1 MALFS
6 VLMSVYRNDKASDV
20 YTAVESVSVKQT
32 VQPDDIYIYVDGP
45 VPDDLSETL
54 KTLETRISYVR
65 VHWEAKNKGLGKALQ
80 YGINHVKHEL
90 IARMDSDDIA
100 SPYRFEKQLELF
112 DNDPELGMVGSC
124 ISEFIDDPA
133 NIVSQRIVPTSN
145 EGIRNFMKKRCP
157 FNHMTVMYKKTE
169 VLKAGNY
176 QDWYWNED
184 YYLWIRMMVAGCKF
198 ANLEESLV
206 NVRVGKDMYARRGS
220 FKYFKSEEGIQRFMY
235 KNHIIGLL
243 QYCFNVFVRFVIQV
257 CMPNSLRRWVFQ
269 KFARK

>member
-1 MALFS
+1 MEFS

-20 YTAVESVSVKQT
+20 YTAVESVSIKQT
-32 VQPDDIYIYVDGP
+32 VQPDEIYIYVDGS
-45 VPDDLSETL
+45 VSEDLSDTL
-54 KTLETRISYVR
+54 KKLEVEIPYVR
-65 VHWEAKNKGLGKALQ
+65 VHWESKNKGLGKALQ
-80 YGINHVKHEL
+80 YGIDHVKHEL

-100 SPYRFEKQLELF
+100 SPYRFEKQLALF
-112 DNDPELGMVGSC
+112 DDDPELGMVGSC

-145 EGIRNFMKKRCP
+145 EGICDFMKKRCP

-184 YYLWIRMMVAGCKF
+184 YYLWIRMMAAGCKF

-220 FKYFKSEEGIQRFMY
+220 LAYFKSEERIQRFMY
-235 KNHIIGLL
+235 KNHIIGPL
-243 QYCFNVFVRFVIQV
+243 QYGINVLVRFIVQV
-257 CMPNSLRRWVFQ
+257 CMPNGFRGWVFR

>member
-1 MALFS
+1 MAFS
-6 VLMSVYRNDKASDV
+6 VLMSVYRNDKADDV

-32 VQPDDIYIYVDGP
+32 IQPDEIYVYVDGS
-45 VPDDLSETL
+45 VPEELAQTL
-54 KTLETRISYVR
+54 KKLKDKVPYVKI
-65 VHWEAKNKGLGKALQ
+65 HWETENKGLGKALQ

-100 SPYRFEKQLELF
+100 SPCRFEKQLALF

-124 ISEFIDDPA
+124 ISEFIDEPM
-133 NIVSQRIVPTSN
+133 NIVSHRIVPTSN
-145 EGIRNFMKKRCP
+145 EDIRNFMKKRCP
-157 FNHMTVMYKKTE
+157 FNHMTVMYKKSE

-198 ANLEESLV
+198 ANLEENLV
-206 NVRVGKDMYARRGS
+206 NVRVGKNMYARRGS
-220 FKYFKSEEGIQRFMY
+220 LKYFKSEEGIQRFMY
-235 KNHIIGLL
+235 KNHIIGQP
-243 QYCFNVFVRFVIQV
+243 QYCFNVFIRFVVQV
-257 CMPNSLRRWVFQ
+257 CMTNWMRGWVFQ